1 MITREI
7 KVGDRLRWTDPH
19 DTTTTLF
26 TVDKIEGQR
35 AFDKTGSYWFIG
47 ESRRHEFEHV
57 DEPQSDTHS
66 GSKYL
71 RDVQLVGG
79 KIDVYAVLVAFGVSC
94 PARQHAI
101 KKLLCAGLRGKG
113 DELQDLRESIDAVRR
128 AIEIKEAGE

>member
-7 KVGDRLRWTDPH
+7 KVGDRLRWTDTDAPEV
-19 DTTTTLF
+19 F
-26 TVDKIEGQR
+26 TVVQVDGNIITDEEGER
-35 AFDKTGSYWFIG
+35 WNAEPCYY
-47 ESRRHEFEHV
+47 HEFEHV
-57 DEPQSDTHS
+57 DQPQADPHS

-79 KIDVYAVLVAFGVSC
+79 KIDVYAVLVAFGVAC